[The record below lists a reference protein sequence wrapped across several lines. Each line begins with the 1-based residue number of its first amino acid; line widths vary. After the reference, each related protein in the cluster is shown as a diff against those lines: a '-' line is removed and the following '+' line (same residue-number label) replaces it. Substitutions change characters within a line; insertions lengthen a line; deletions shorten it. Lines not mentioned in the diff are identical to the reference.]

1 MRTRWTVYFRYRTWA
16 EWMLSIWLCCS
27 IIAIPPHRHTHIHR
41 IFFSFFA
48 ENEGNDV
55 ESRSVIWIQR
65 GKSVCVIVHA
75 HVHVCA
81 HAHVCTWECSPSWP
95 ADSLPSEILSE
106 DYKTNQQTVIA
117 AASLWLDHNPASAMG
132 PAKRKTE
139 RGEERNAKKEWNE
152 KKDKERRQTEPS
164 CGWKSGRRQDLDRT

>member
-1 MRTRWTVYFRYRTWA
+1 MHADTHTCAQDEQFISDTGLELSECSPSGFVVQSSLSHRTDTLT
-16 EWMLSIWLCCS
+16 SIE
-27 IIAIPPHRHTHIHR
+27 
-41 IFFSFFA
+41 FSSLFFA

-117 AASLWLDHNPASAMG
+117 AASL
-132 PAKRKTE
+132 
-139 RGEERNAKKEWNE
+139 
-152 KKDKERRQTEPS
+152 
-164 CGWKSGRRQDLDRT
+164 